1 METGEG
7 FTSGEESSDSSD
19 SRTYSESSSEGSER
33 EIENNELSVSAKELA
48 RFLVCTLCNG
58 YLIDAQ
64 TSVECLHTFC
74 RRCLLQKGTKR
85 CPVCKIN
92 LKQKQPFKS
101 DRALQSV
108 VDKLFPQFEKSE
120 RENVSQFYL
129 ERKIKRKVDKQIPQ
143 ETVLEKKR
151 QALCGKTAYK
161 TAKDEERCW
170 GEEVCFQLV
179 PWDGELRPLKK
190 SYLRTSGQLR
200 TIHIVK
206 YVLKKLNL
214 ESRTDLEILC
224 NGEVVGKEHNLT
236 FLKRSRWHENEH
248 LTLHYRLAKN
258 II

>member
-1 METGEG
+1 METAEAC
-7 FTSGEESSDSSD
+7 TSGEELSDLSDSSTC
-19 SRTYSESSSEGSER
+19 SGSSSENSER
-33 EIENNELSVSAKELA
+33 EIESKGQTVSAKELA
-48 RFLVCTLCNG
+48 KYLVCSLCNG
-58 YLIDAQ
+58 YFIDAQ
-64 TSVECLHTFC
+64 TSVECLHSFC

-85 CPVCKIN
+85 CPVCKIQ

-101 DRALQSV
+101 DRSLQSV
-108 VDKLFPQFEKSE
+108 VDKLFPQFEK
-120 RENVSQFYL
+120 REQETVDKFYL
-129 ERKIKRKVDKQIPQ
+129 NRNIKRKVDKLIPQ
-143 ETVLEKKR
+143 KSAVQKKRYAFPSQETHKKAREEKK
-151 QALCGKTAYK
+151 
-161 TAKDEERCW
+161 CW

-179 PWDGELRPLKK
+179 PWDGELSPLKK

-206 YVLKKLNL
+206 YILKKLNL
-214 ESRTDLEILC
+214 ECRTDLEILC